1 MGIHMPPMGAPRLV
15 DSASRQDWVPG
26 RSFLPGGPP
35 RPLLRAECVGGLSRA
50 FKSPQGSAPSLDGVG
65 GYLAMTGT
73 PWELKLE
80 GFCCHAVQSLTL
92 WILPVNDRLATANLA
107 GQLS

>member
-1 MGIHMPPMGAPRLV
+1 MVLPDSPGLWIRPAARIGYRVEVFSRAAPL
-15 DSASRQDWVPG
+15 
-26 RSFLPGGPP
+26 GPFY
-35 RPLLRAECVGGLSRA
+35 RAECVGGRSRA